1 MLKRWLMTALESS
14 FGSSAK
20 APPPVVL
27 PRTDYRAVSL
37 VASVPACRAAEGCR
51 GERTLLTGAPRLPLY
66 ECTMPGQCR
75 CRFKM
80 HADRRRDERRSPSV
94 VWPRLKVMGLDRRRA
109 TGRRGSDIRC

>member
-20 APPPVVL
+20 APPPVI
-27 PRTDYRAVSL
+27 
-37 VASVPACRAAEGCR
+37 
-51 GERTLLTGAPRLPLY
+51 LPLY
-66 ECTMPGQCR
+66 ECIMPGQSR